1 MQVYGNFI
9 KKKIQYEQAYKQVIQ
24 PDATDRA
31 GAVTNNEVFNSI
43 DELKSLH
50 SNLVGTEASWL
61 RWANW
66 IKKQPGHERENLMR
80 SDPPSDKPNLF
91 ELFSLN
97 TESDRIQEVRNNIS
111 IGRRVNESISTTL
124 PRLETEI
131 DQLIDIFRSGLSR
144 IERLKT
150 LLEGLKSQLA
160 SNENLMEGF
169 NAALGPTEDEFAR
182 SLLNDIDNVE
192 DIDHQV
198 YE

>member
-1 MQVYGNFI
+1 M
-9 KKKIQYEQAYKQVIQ
+9 IQ